1 MNTLKNFAFGMCLCG
16 TFGLGLT
23 LLGSCTS
30 SGGKTETV
38 MSDSVDAEQ
47 GNAVVE
53 AIMSRRSIRK
63 YKDQPVEREKL
74 ETIVNCGINAPSGM
88 NRQPWQVRVV
98 DNADWNHGGFQK
110 SQSEGGRRARF
121 QEYVPKCSG
130 RNIHRIPEGRKRP
143 VGLRAFR

>member
-74 ETIVNCGINAPSGM
+74 
-88 NRQPWQVRVV
+88 
-98 DNADWNHGGFQK
+98 
-110 SQSEGGRRARF
+110 
-121 QEYVPKCSG
+121 
-130 RNIHRIPEGRKRP
+130 
-143 VGLRAFR
+143 

>member
-1 MNTLKNFAFGMCLCG
+1 MNTLKNFAFGVCLCG
-16 TFGLGLT
+16 TFGLGLA
-23 LLGSCTS
+23 LLGACTS

-38 MSDSVDAEQ
+38 MSDSVDTEQ

-88 NRQPWQVRVV
+88 NRQPKNPVLRI
-98 DNADWNHGGFQK
+98 
-110 SQSEGGRRARF
+110 
-121 QEYVPKCSG
+121 CSG
-130 RNIHRIPEGRKRP
+130 MLPP
-143 VGLRAFR
+143 

>member
-47 GNAVVE
+47 GNAVV
-53 AIMSRRSIRK
+53 
-63 YKDQPVEREKL
+63 
-74 ETIVNCGINAPSGM
+74 
-88 NRQPWQVRVV
+88 
-98 DNADWNHGGFQK
+98 
-110 SQSEGGRRARF
+110 
-121 QEYVPKCSG
+121 
-130 RNIHRIPEGRKRP
+130 
-143 VGLRAFR
+143 

>member
-53 AIMSRRSIRK
+53 AIMSRRPKS
-63 YKDQPVEREKL
+63 PVSR
-74 ETIVNCGINAPSGM
+74 IC
-88 NRQPWQVRVV
+88 
-98 DNADWNHGGFQK
+98 
-110 SQSEGGRRARF
+110 SEML
-121 QEYVPKCSG
+121 
-130 RNIHRIPEGRKRP
+130 RP
-143 VGLRAFR
+143 

>member
-1 MNTLKNFAFGMCLCG
+1 MNTLKNFVFGMCLCG

-30 SGGKTETV
+30 SGGKTEAV
-38 MSDSVDAEQ
+38 MSDSVDTEQ

-98 DNADWNHGGFQK
+98 DNADYINGITEVFK
-110 SQSEGGRRARF
+110 KPIRRR
-121 QEYVPKCSG
+121 PKNPVSRICSG
-130 RNIHRIPEGRKRP
+130 MLRP
-143 VGLRAFR
+143 